1 MKLKRDP
8 RDGERRPVRI
18 HALMDSNVNGCGRTG
33 AVDPPARKSKPPAGP
48 TQQTK
53 ASPSALRESL
63 RNGPGSVWRSFRRLT
78 QLSFP
83 KSYPIV
89 QFPNAPLILAFV
101 SGLVAQH
108 SRGQEHAYAQAAS
121 YLSMVVW
128 SYLELFHGVNK
139 FRRLLGL
146 AYTVSTV
153 VHLAG
158 ALHR

>member
-1 MKLKRDP
+1 MKLKRYP
-8 RDGERRPVRI
+8 RDGERRPVRT
-18 HALMDSNVNGCGRTG
+18 HTLMDSDVNGCGRAG
-33 AVDPPARKSKPPAGP
+33 AVYPPHQESKPPARP
-48 TQQTK
+48 TEHTR
-53 ASPSALRESL
+53 ASPNALRESL
-63 RNGPGSVWRSFRRLT
+63 RNAPGSVWRSFRRLT

-108 SRGQEHAYAQAAS
+108 SRGQEHAFAQAVS